1 MSNVDCS
8 GLEDSLKECDASH
21 IPPDEGSDV
30 LIHVDVV
37 GVSCKTQE
45 ASISYNP
52 TPLIVDNTRR
62 VQINSDTI
70 VGLVLLTV
78 ILIASVIIN
87 IL

>member
-52 TPLIVDNTRR
+52 TPLIVDNTR
-62 VQINSDTI
+62 QINSGTI